1 MPFAARWAVILVL
14 VLAFVALV
22 VALAALWSRRAEK
35 KRETKSQK
43 AAERNRSAY
52 DRFHAEMMAY
62 ASEPGIILHEEAFAD
77 LMCMRTVADR
87 FGKRC
92 YVVRQR
98 KFDQALHCT
107 LCLFENGDWIPS
119 KAVVVN
125 IPATQVD
132 WNAYHRNIRDIRA
145 HGAKFSFQDESGL
158 NRQVRVRCEPAELR
172 V

>member
-1 MPFAARWAVILVL
+1 MLFLARFIVIFVL
-14 VLAFVALV
+14 ILAFVALV
-22 VALAALWSRRAEK
+22 VALAVLWSRRAAR
-35 KRETKSQK
+35 KREAKSQK
-43 AAERNRSAY
+43 DAARNRSAY

-92 YVVRQR
+92 YIERQR

-107 LCLFENGDWIPS
+107 LCLFENGCWIPS
-119 KAVVVN
+119 KAVVIN

-132 WNAYHRNIRDIRA
+132 WYAYHRNIRDIRE